1 LNTQSPIDP
10 LSSVKQAAYSAL
22 LMNLNGTM
30 WGFALYKAAKEY
42 NVDEEDI
49 AKHCGR
55 PLKKWSTEQER
66 QFND

>member
-1 LNTQSPIDP
+1 
-10 LSSVKQAAYSAL
+10 
-22 LMNLNGTM
+22 MNLNGTM